1 LSEREKTMTKR
12 RSEKRKPGKW
22 IYKPTRH
29 AIYLRD
35 NHTCYWCEK
44 TEKDG
49 IQLSLDH
56 LTPWIFHGSDR
67 HTNLVTCCRKCNSK
81 RGDKFLEAWYLVLQD
96 EFGKALEEIQEIK
109 KRINKVKRSSDSSI
123 QKYRDIYN
131 GKTPQYK
138 LAKGHSLAK

>member
-1 LSEREKTMTKR
+1 MTKR
-12 RSEKRKPGKW
+12 RTEKRKPGKW

-29 AIYLRD
+29 AIYIRD
-35 NHTCYWCEK
+35 NHTCYWCGK

-56 LTPWIFHGSDR
+56 LLPWVYFGADK

-81 RGDKFLEAWYLVLQD
+81 RGDKKLKQWYQVLED
-96 EFGKALEEIQEIK
+96 EFGKDLEEIAQLK
-109 KRINKVKRSSDSSI
+109 KRINKVRRSTTSSI